1 MIVYLGLS
9 HLSLCYSA
17 AALNKGYKVVIVDFK
32 QNVDDYYLGKFRVH
46 EPQLDVILNK
56 YKKNFT
62 ISYNFN
68 NFKNTKIFF
77 LAKDLKTNNKNR
89 VKTYEIIKLLKKI
102 SKLNKKKILVI
113 KSQVP
118 VGFTRKVIWKK
129 NFKFHYVETLIFGQ
143 AISRANYPERIILGK
158 YDISIKIPKVLDDY
172 LKKFNCPI
180 LEMKYEESELTK
192 GFINTYLAAQVITTN
207 YLNEFSKKYGADW
220 GKIRDALSLDKRIGR
235 FAYLNPGLGLS
246 GGNIERDLKTISDI
260 RYNLKLDN
268 HLTKIYLQYSDYFKK
283 WVIRNINMFSK
294 NKKIGVLGFTY
305 KEGTLSTKNTPSRL
319 LLKYDHLIHDHQI
332 NELQKLD
339 ENKNIKFIELEE
351 VLKKSHTIC
360 IFHNYNMYKKI
371 NFKGYKNIRIILDP
385 FKILK
390 DNLLTNKSNIKYIS
404 L

>member
-32 QNVDDYYLGKFRVH
+32 QNVDDYYLGKFRVQ

-77 LAKDLKTNNKNR
+77 LAKDLKTNNKNT

-118 VGFTRKVIWKK
+118 VGFTRKVNWKK

-158 YDISIKIPKVLDDY
+158 YDISTKIPKVLDDY

-305 KEGTLSTKNTPSRL
+305 KEGTLSTKNSPSRL

-360 IFHNYNMYKKI
+360 IFHNYNMYKEI
-371 NFKGYKNIRIILDP
+371 NFKRYKNIRIILDP

-390 DNLLTNKSNIKYIS
+390 DNLLTNKTNIKYIS